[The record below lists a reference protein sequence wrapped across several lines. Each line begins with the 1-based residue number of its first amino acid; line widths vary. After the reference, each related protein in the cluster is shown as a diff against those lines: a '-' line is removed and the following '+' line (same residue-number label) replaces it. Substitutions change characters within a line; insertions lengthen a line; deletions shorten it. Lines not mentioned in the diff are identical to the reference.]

1 MSGRDCDLP
10 PSGALSHEETNLSDS
25 FSELKPSTR
34 ILLGPGPSNVHPRV
48 MKAMMSP
55 VVGHL
60 DPDFV
65 AVMEDLKRMLR
76 IVFRTGNELTF
87 PASGTGS
94 AGMEMIMAN
103 LIEDGDE
110 VLVGANGAFG
120 ARLADCAERLGAKVH
135 KAEAEWGRV
144 VEPDTVERA
153 LKSAQRP
160 KLVAIVH
167 AETSTGV
174 HQPLE
179 EISALAHRYGALMVA
194 DAVTSLGC
202 VPVEID
208 KWKIDACYSCT
219 QKGLS
224 APPGL
229 APVTFSAR
237 AMEAIAARK
246 SKCKSWYLDL
256 GMIAN
261 YWGASRV
268 YHHTAPITMNYA
280 LYEALRVVIEE
291 GLEARWARHR
301 LNAAALHAG
310 LGAMGLKLVAQEGFR
325 LPQLSTVAVPGG
337 IDEGQVRAALLGRY
351 NIEIAAGLGP
361 FKGKVWRIGLMGESC
376 KRENVTV
383 LLSALEEI
391 LTSMGVEVARGRALA
406 AAAAAYAGK

>member
-1 MSGRDCDLP
+1 M
-10 PSGALSHEETNLSDS
+10 TDS
-25 FSELKPSTR
+25 FPELKPASR

-65 AVMEDLKRMLR
+65 AIMEALKGLLR
-76 IVFRTGNELTF
+76 AVFRTANQLTF

-103 LIEDGDE
+103 LVEDGDE
-110 VLVGANGAFG
+110 VIVGINGAFG
-120 ARLADCAERLGAKVH
+120 ARLADCGERQGARVIKTQ
-135 KAEAEWGRV
+135 AEWGRII
-144 VEPDTVERA
+144 EPDAVEAA
-153 LKSAQRP
+153 LKSARKP

-167 AETSTGV
+167 AETSTGA

-179 EISALAHRYGALMVA
+179 AISALAHRYGALMVV

-202 VPVEID
+202 VPVEVD
-208 KWKIDACYSCT
+208 KWGIDACYSCT

-237 AMEAIAARK
+237 AMEAVNARK

-261 YWGASRV
+261 YWGENRV

-280 LYEALRVVIEE
+280 LYEALRVVLEE
-291 GLEARWARHR
+291 GLEARFKRHR
-301 LNAAALHAG
+301 INAAALHAG
-310 LGAMGLKLVAQEGFR
+310 LAALGLKLAAEEGYR
-325 LPQLSTVAVPGG
+325 LPQLSTVSVPDGV
-337 IDEGQVRAALLGRY
+337 DEAKVRAELLANY

-376 KRENVTV
+376 RRENVT
-383 LLSALEEI
+383 LLLGALEQI
-391 LTSMGVEVARGRALA
+391 LTGLGIEVARGSAIA
-406 AAAAAYAGK
+406 AAADCYAAE

>member
-1 MSGRDCDLP
+1 
-10 PSGALSHEETNLSDS
+10 
-25 FSELKPSTR
+25 
-34 ILLGPGPSNVHPRV
+34 
-48 MKAMMSP
+48 MKAMLTP
-55 VVGHL
+55 VIGHL
-60 DPDFV
+60 DPEFI
-65 AVMEDLKRMLR
+65 AVMEELKKLLR
-76 IVFRTGNELTF
+76 TVFRTDNELTF

-94 AGMEMIMAN
+94 AGMEMILAN

-110 VLVGANGAFG
+110 IVVGVNGAFG
-120 ARLADCAERLGAKVH
+120 ARIADSAERLGAKVH
-135 KAEAEWGRV
+135 KAEAEWGRII
-144 VEPDTVERA
+144 EPATVEHA
-153 LKSAQRP
+153 LKQSKKP

-179 EISALAHRYGALMVA
+179 EISAIAERHGALMVA
-194 DAVTSLGC
+194 DAVTSLAC

-237 AMEAIAARK
+237 AMEAVRTRK

-256 GMIAN
+256 AMIAN
-261 YWGASRV
+261 YWGESRV

-291 GLEARWARHR
+291 GLETRWERHR
-301 LNAAALHAG
+301 RNAAALHAG
-310 LGAMGLKLVAQEGFR
+310 LSAMGLKLVAQEGYR
-325 LPQLSTVAVPGG
+325 LPELSTVAAPDG
-337 IDEGQVRAALLGRY
+337 IDEAQVRAALLKDY

-361 FKGKVWRIGLMGESC
+361 FRGKVWRVGLMGESC
-376 KRENVTV
+376 KRENVT
-383 LLSALEEI
+383 LLLGALEQI
-391 LTSMGVEVARGRALA
+391 LTAMGAEVARGRALE
-406 AAAAAYAGK
+406 AAAAAYAEK

>member
-1 MSGRDCDLP
+1 L
-10 PSGALSHEETNLSDS
+10 AQS
-25 FSELKPSTR
+25 FSELKPSAR
-34 ILLGPGPSNVHPRV
+34 ILLGPGPSNVHARV
-48 MKAMMSP
+48 MKAMMTP

-65 AVMEDLKRMLR
+65 QVMEDLKQLMRA
-76 IVFRTGNELTF
+76 VFRTENDLTF

-110 VLVGANGAFG
+110 IVVGANGAFG
-120 ARLADCAERLGAKVH
+120 GRLADCGERLGAKVH
-135 KAEAEWGRV
+135 RAEAEWGRIV
-144 VEPDTVERA
+144 DPAAIEAA
-153 LKSAQRP
+153 LKGARKP
-160 KLVAIVH
+160 KLVAMVH

-179 EISALAHRYGALMVA
+179 EISALARRHGALMVV
-194 DAVTSLGC
+194 DAVTSLAC

-208 KWKIDACYSCT
+208 KWQIDACYSCT

-237 AMEAIAARK
+237 ALEAIKARK
-246 SKCKSWYLDL
+246 SKCRSWYLDV

-261 YWGASRV
+261 YWGSDRV

-280 LYEALRVVIEE
+280 LYEALRIVLEE
-291 GLEARWARHR
+291 GLEARWDRHR
-301 LNAAALHAG
+301 RNAGALHAG
-310 LGAMGLKLVAQEGFR
+310 LVAMGLGLVAQEGHR
-325 LPQLSTVAVPGG
+325 LPQLTTVAVPEG
-337 IDEGQVRAALLGRY
+337 IDEVKVRAEMLRRF

-361 FKGKVWRIGLMGESC
+361 FKGKIWRIGLMGEGSR
-376 KRENVTV
+376 RENVT
-383 LLSALEEI
+383 LALAALEQI
-391 LTSMGVEVARGRALA
+391 LGSMGYEAPRGRALA
-406 AAAAAYAGK
+406 AASAAYAS